1 MSRTRRVSVAAFAAA
16 ICALVFTSL
25 GAAADSPNQVAD
37 SDLQPTSTKFGH
49 PQTPHAEAR
58 TIQHWA
64 GETTNPVDGATYSY
78 SMVGANP
85 ATVSAAT
92 IDVDIVPINVTVA
105 GTAFNGSDVVPTV
118 LASPLFQNGDYSS
131 TSAAS
136 TATGGRGAGGE
147 LSAGNVDVQLLDA
160 TMRSQ
165 FNKIGTGYH
174 LYLSATVRSPVTIEV
189 PAEFG
194 VLMTSRG
201 GTTFADIDQ
210 TWFQPQVEGLTASLH
225 YLQPHRLALFLTNDV
240 MLYGN
245 HNPMACCVFGAHG
258 TTDTTAEGNGSEG
271 RQGLQ
276 TFVWASWIK
285 AGTFSPTKSWAKQD
299 ISGLSH
305 EIAEWAADP
314 FANNI
319 VQPWYSPVAMQYG
332 CNNMLEI
339 GDPLVGFGFTK
350 GSNSFDQTNPY
361 TDGAFH
367 PQDEVF
373 LPWFMRTSPNDVSQP
388 TQGAATGRYTFM
400 GNLNRVSAFQQAA
413 GGC

>member
-118 LASPLFQNGDYSS
+118 LASPLFQKGDYSS

-174 LYLSATVRSPVTIEV
+174 LFLSATVRRPVTIEV

-314 FANNI
+314 FANNT

-332 CNNMLEI
+332 CNNML
-339 GDPLVGFGFTK
+339 
-350 GSNSFDQTNPY
+350 GSAR
-361 TDGAFH
+361 GVRVH
-367 PQDEVF
+367 
-373 LPWFMRTSPNDVSQP
+373 
-388 TQGAATGRYTFM
+388 TG
-400 GNLNRVSAFQQAA
+400 QQQL
-413 GGC
+413 

>member
-1 MSRTRRVSVAAFAAA
+1 MGLFLFAIACRNAWFGRNFWLLRGDGAGSRYYRNSPPPWRALPSEGVLKRVRFRMSRTRRVSVAAFAAA

-64 GETTNPVDGATYSY
+64 GETTNPVDGVTYSY
-78 SMVGANP
+78 SMVGADP
-85 ATVSAAT
+85 ATESAAS
-92 IDVDIVPINVTVA
+92 IYVDIVPVNVTVA
-105 GTAFNGSDVVPTV
+105 GTTFNGSDVVPTL

-165 FNKIGTGYH
+165 FNKVGTGYH
-174 LYLSATVRSPVTIEV
+174 LHLSATVRRPVTIQV

-194 VLMTSRG
+194 VTMTSRG
-201 GTTFADIDQ
+201 GVTFADIDE

-225 YLQPHRLALFLTNDV
+225 YLQPHRLALFITNEV

-245 HNPMACCVFGAHG
+245 HTPTACCLFVAHG
-258 TTDTTAEGNGSEG
+258 ATDTTAEGHGSQG
-271 RQGLQ
+271 RQSLQ
-276 TFVWASWIK
+276 TFVCASWIPPR
-285 AGTFSPTKSWAKQD
+285 TFRPPRSWAKQHL
-299 ISGLSH
+299 SELSH
-305 EIAEWAADP
+305 EITEWADDP
-314 FANNI
+314 CLTNE
-319 VQPWYSPVAMQYG
+319 VQPS
-332 CNNMLEI
+332 LE
-339 GDPLVGFGFTK
+339 
-350 GSNSFDQTNPY
+350 
-361 TDGAFH
+361 
-367 PQDEVF
+367 
-373 LPWFMRTSPNDVSQP
+373 PN
-388 TQGAATGRYTFM
+388 
-400 GNLNRVSAFQQAA
+400 
-413 GGC
+413 